1 MFNETAQMDLKY
13 LSPLNP
19 GGRTRN
25 VTDNILA
32 GGNVTRKTNAT
43 AETTLDQL
51 VLPPGHKNIVKSLI
65 SQHFQDKA
73 TGRYEAE
80 EKDVVRGKG
89 TVFVAFMLRHLFLH
103 MADPLQT
110 GKGLIIL
117 LHGAP
122 GVGKTSTAGKSTH
135 PPSRS
140 FITSDT

>member
-1 MFNETAQMDLKY
+1 MDLKY
-13 LSPLNP
+13 LSPLNS
-19 GGRTRN
+19 GGRSTQAGKSALPGAN
-25 VTDNILA
+25 VTKDSNEA
-32 GGNVTRKTNAT
+32 

-51 VLPPGHKNIVKSLI
+51 VLPPGHKDIVKSLI

-89 TVFVAFMLRHLFLH
+89 IAIFLPCSIH
-103 MADPLQT
+103 ETLAPTWLIQLAT

-122 GVGKTSTAGKSTH
+122 GVGKTSTAGN
-135 PPSRS
+135 
-140 FITSDT
+140 

>member
-1 MFNETAQMDLKY
+1 MDLKY
-13 LSPLNP
+13 LSPLNS
-19 GGRTRN
+19 GGRSTQSIRSTIAGTN
-25 VTDNILA
+25 VAEDSN
-32 GGNVTRKTNAT
+32 GV

-51 VLPPGHKNIVKSLI
+51 VLPPGHKDIVKSLI

-89 TVFVAFMLRHLFLH
+89 IAIFLPRSVH
-103 MADPLQT
+103 ANHARKWLIRCVT

-122 GVGKTSTAGKSTH
+122 GVGKTSTAGNSSIFPTRLA
-135 PPSRS
+135 SLMYCALL
-140 FITSDT
+140 I

>member
-1 MFNETAQMDLKY
+1 MDLKY

-19 GGRTRN
+19 GGRNRN
-25 VTDNILA
+25 VGDAILA
-32 GGNVTRKTNAT
+32 GGNVTRSSSAT

-89 TVFVAFMLRHLFLH
+89 TVFPSFILKH
-103 MADPLQT
+103 P
-110 GKGLIIL
+110 L
-117 LHGAP
+117 LHAADSFQNRQGLDHIAP
-122 GVGKTSTAGKSTH
+122 WRSW
-135 PPSRS
+135 SR
-140 FITSDT
+140 

>member
-1 MFNETAQMDLKY
+1 MDLKY

-32 GGNVTRKTNAT
+32 GGNVTRNTNAT

-89 TVFVAFMLRHLFLH
+89 IVFLYSFYGIRPYKWLTHFKI
-103 MADPLQT
+103 

-122 GVGKTSTAGKSTH
+122 GVGKTSTAGKFTH
-135 PPSRS
+135 PPQQEPHYERI
-140 FITSDT
+140 ITY